1 MFEDLRQQADADAFD
16 EEEEAPPI
24 EKNIY
29 FKERRFLGMTAFQ
42 RFVIAVM
49 LFIIVCLLGTL
60 CLLVSEKIVLPF
72 L

>member
-1 MFEDLRQQADADAFD
+1 MFDDLRQQADAGAFD
-16 EEEEAPPI
+16 EEEVAQPI
-24 EKNIY
+24 DKNIPY
-29 FKERRFLGMTAFQ
+29 KERRFLGMTAFQ